1 LDYSESDFILGGFV
15 MEKSLFSN
23 DYAVLLDELRSARK
37 RAELTQGELAANLKT
52 TQSLVSKC
60 ERGER
65 RLDVVELR
73 SWCKALGVPFSAFLL
88 RFEKAAAKG
97 RTR

>member
-1 LDYSESDFILGGFV
+1 

-23 DYAVLLDELRSARK
+23 DYAVLLREVRNARK
-37 RAELTQGELAANLKT
+37 SAGVTQQQLASSLKT
-52 TQSLVSKC
+52 TQSVVSKC

-73 SWCKALGVPFSAFLL
+73 SWCRALRVPFANFMI
-88 RFEKAAAKG
+88 RFEKATDKRG
-97 RTR
+97 TR

>member
-1 LDYSESDFILGGFV
+1 MDYSTFDFTIGALL

-23 DYAVLLDELRSARK
+23 DYAVLLRELRNARK
-37 RAELTQGELAANLKT
+37 SAGITQEQLASRLKT
-52 TQSLVSKC
+52 TQSVVSKC

-73 SWCKALGVPFSAFLL
+73 FWCRVLRVPFATFLT
-88 RFEKAAAKG
+88 RFEKAVSKR

>member
-1 LDYSESDFILGGFV
+1 

-23 DYAVLLDELRSARK
+23 DYAVLLRELRNARK
-37 RAELTQGELAANLKT
+37 SAGITQEQLASSLKT
-52 TQSLVSKC
+52 TQSVVSKC

-73 SWCKALGVPFSAFLL
+73 SWCRALRVSLATFLN
-88 RFEKAAAKG
+88 RFEKAAGK
-97 RTR
+97 RRMR